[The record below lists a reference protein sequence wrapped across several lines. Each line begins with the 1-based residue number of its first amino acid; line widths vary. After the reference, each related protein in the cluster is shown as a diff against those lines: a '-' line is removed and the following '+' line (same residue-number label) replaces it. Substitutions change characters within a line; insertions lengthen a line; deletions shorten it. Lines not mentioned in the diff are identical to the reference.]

1 MAYQRFVYQLK
12 AILGNPKLLRSQKKI
27 PFRTKVRMTGN
38 LEEKLFNLPQLEA
51 RQANTMLMSMLWS
64 VLPIFIVAAMIWF
77 FFIRRIKRSARTSPG
92 TPDLQEKASQQLDRF
107 EKILDRWEDQAGRMD
122 VVLDKLEHSK

>member
-1 MAYQRFVYQLK
+1 
-12 AILGNPKLLRSQKKI
+12 
-27 PFRTKVRMTGN
+27 MTGN

-51 RQANTMLMSMLWS
+51 RQANTMLLWN
-64 VLPIFIVAAMIWF
+64 VLPIFIAAMIWF